1 MALRLRYLI
10 DTPRHLLEHVH
21 VVDGAGYFFFPAAAS
36 PTGVPVCLWLD
47 FSATGQGALLRGW
60 VWARPKGGLWLELP
74 GAARTI
80 GQMERS
86 APRLHLR
93 IACEQLVLAEAEYR
107 PAILCRLRDV
117 SLDGARLAAMPADAG
132 TVGARI
138 RIALPEA
145 SAAGTQL
152 EAFGRVIWVSAAEVG
167 VRWNLNDGRSRDAVA
182 RLVEIADEEWLG
194 ARAAAHPRSC
204 RCAAREPELRL
215 A

>member
-10 DTPRHLLEHVH
+10 DTPRRLLEHVH
-21 VVDGAGYFFFPAAAS
+21 VVDGAGYFFYPAAVN
-36 PTGVPVCLWLD
+36 PTGVPVCLSLE
-47 FSATGQGALLRGW
+47 FSATDQAALLRGW
-60 VWARPKGGLWLELP
+60 VWARPQGGLWLELP
-74 GAARTI
+74 GAARSI

-86 APRLHLR
+86 SPRLHRR
-93 IACEQLVLAEAEYR
+93 IASEQLVLAQPEYR
-107 PAILCRLRDV
+107 QALLCRLRDV
-117 SLDGARLAAMPADAG
+117 SLEGARLAAMPADAG

-167 VRWNLNDGRSRDAVA
+167 IRWSLNDGRSRDAVA
-182 RLVEIADEEWLG
+182 RLVEIADEEWLS
-194 ARAAAHPRSC
+194 ARSAAHPRTC
-204 RCAAREPELRL
+204 RCAAREPELRF